1 MIPYVLHVAL
11 LLAICLLF
19 YKLLLQKETYYRLNR
34 VILLGCLAMAFVLP
48 LIQVPQQWALR
59 ESPKPPVTESIPV
72 VAIHLPQVTPAE
84 SYNPQQKVSSTGNNV
99 QAAEPQ
105 PPLLQRIIKWA
116 FYLYWFGVV
125 AFGANLLLQV
135 CVLLVQAYRKPVIV
149 DGQFRIVELDD
160 DKAPCSFGNNIFIN
174 PTKYEPDTFNQIL
187 LHEKIHIKQGHS
199 LDLLIA
205 ELMLAFQWFNP
216 FAWLYRKEV
225 ESNLEYLA
233 DNEVLHDQSVERADY
248 QMNLLKVSVPNL
260 SLRIT
265 TNYNQ
270 SLLKKRI
277 VMMNAKKSNIH
288 TAWKYLFLVPMM
300 AFLVCALNEPA
311 VSHVAQ
317 NAISIVN
324 NPDAKTG
331 TRDEGSW
338 KANINGA
345 KLELKLYEDDEDK
358 NHMSN
363 SNFLVSEFT
372 ALPMGQQGAFKLVRE
387 AGVMQFTGR
396 FDGSKGSGKYKFT
409 ANAEYYTYLKSEGIT
424 GVTHD
429 DEMAFFFLNIKKGY
443 IAMLK
448 NNGYKTS
455 SKDDVIACSA
465 LGVDE
470 AYVKSMRQNGFP
482 NITLQELI
490 TGRALGING
499 VFIADIHKA
508 GYPNVSWDKLVSFKA
523 QGIDGKYIS
532 KFKAANGKPGVTKNN
547 VSSDDMI
554 SFKALN
560 VDDAYINS
568 LKKEGYTNIP
578 TGKLTSMKAVGV
590 DGAFI
595 HGFKAAGYN
604 NISADNLVSL
614 KALGITPEYMNSF
627 KAAGYKQ
634 LSVDQASSFK
644 ALGITPEF
652 MSSFKAAGY
661 KQLSIEQASSLKAL
675 GITPEFLNGFKDA
688 GYGDISIDNASGL
701 KALGVTPEFL
711 KGFKAIGF
719 NVTLDQASSLKAVG
733 VTPEYVT
740 QMKEKG
746 FKSDDI
752 NKYITLKTAF

>member
-1 MIPYVLHVAL
+1 MIPYILHVAL

-34 VILLGCLAMAFVLP
+34 AILLGCLAMAFLLP
-48 LIQVPQQWALR
+48 LIHVPQQWALR
-59 ESPKPPVTESIPV
+59 ESPQPVAAESIPV

-84 SYNPQQKVSSTGNNV
+84 SYSPKQQAEPAAKVTRV
-99 QAAEPQ
+99 AEPQ
-105 PPLLQRIIKWA
+105 VPLLTRIIKWA

-125 AFGANLLLQV
+125 AFGGNLLLQV
-135 CVLLVQAYRKPVIV
+135 CVLLFQAYRKPVII

-160 DKAPCSFGNNIFIN
+160 DKAPCSFGNSIFIN

-187 LHEKIHIKQGHS
+187 LHEKIHIRQGHS

-233 DNEVLHDQSVERADY
+233 DNEVLHDATVERADY

-311 VSHVAQ
+311 ASSIIKTVSTVVKP
-317 NAISIVN
+317 NVT
-324 NPDAKTG
+324 DA
-331 TRDEGSW
+331 TRNEGNW
-338 KANINGA
+338 KATIKGN
-345 KLELKLYEDDEDK
+345 KLDLKLYEGDEDK

-363 SNFLVSEFT
+363 SDFLVSEFT
-372 ALPMGQQGAFKLVRE
+372 ALPMGQEGAFKLTRE
-387 AGVMQFTGR
+387 AGTMQFTGR
-396 FDGSKGSGKYKFT
+396 FDGTKGSGKYKFT
-409 ANAEYYTYLKSEGIT
+409 PDAAFNSYLRSEGVT
-424 GVTHD
+424 GISSD
-429 DEMAFFFLNIKKGY
+429 DEMAFFFLNIKKSF

-455 SKDDVIACSA
+455 SKDDVIACAA

-470 AYVKSMRQNGFP
+470 SYIKSIKQNGYP
-482 NITLQELI
+482 NIKLQELI
-490 TGRALGING
+490 SGKALGING
-499 VFIADIHKA
+499 AFISDIHKA
-508 GYPNVSWDKLVSFKA
+508 GYPKVSWDKLISFKA

-532 KFKAANGKPGVTKNN
+532 KFKAANGKPGVVKKD
-547 VSSDDMI
+547 VSDDDMVA
-554 SFKALN
+554 FKALN
-560 VDDAYINS
+560 VDDNYINA
-568 LKKEGYTNIP
+568 LKKEGYTNISA
-578 TGKLTSMKAVGV
+578 GKLTSMKAVGV
-590 DGAFI
+590 DAAYI

-604 NISADNLVSL
+604 QISAENLVSL
-614 KALGITPEYMNSF
+614 
-627 KAAGYKQ
+627 
-634 LSVDQASSFK
+634 K

-661 KQLSIEQASSLKAL
+661 KQLSVGQASSLKAL
-675 GITPEFLNGFKDA
+675 GITPEFLNGFKNA
-688 GYGDISIDNASGL
+688 GYQDISIENASGL
-701 KALGVTPEFL
+701 KALGITPEFL
-711 KGFKAIGF
+711 KGFKAIGY
-719 NVTLDQASSLKAVG
+719 NVSLEQASSLKAMG

-752 NKYITLKTAF
+752 NKYITLKAAF

>member
-34 VILLGCLAMAFVLP
+34 VILLGCLAMAFLLP

-59 ESPKPPVTESIPV
+59 ESPEEVVTESIPV
-72 VAIHLPQVTPAE
+72 VAIRLPQVTPAE
-84 SYNPQQKVSSTGNNV
+84 SYSPQQKVSSTGNNIL
-99 QAAEPQ
+99 AAEPQ
-105 PPLLQRIIKWA
+105 TPLLQRIIKWA
-116 FYLYWFGVV
+116 LYLYWFGVV

-135 CVLLVQAYRKPVIV
+135 CVLLIQAYRKPVII

-233 DNEVLHDQSVERADY
+233 DNEVLHDRSVERADY

-277 VMMNAKKSNIH
+277 VMMNAKRSNIH

-311 VSHVAQ
+311 AS
-317 NAISIVN
+317 SI
-324 NPDAKTG
+324 AKTAKPVFNINVKAT
-331 TRDEGSW
+331 TRNEGNW
-338 KANINGA
+338 KATIKGN
-345 KLELKLYEDDEDK
+345 KLDLKLYEGDEDK

-363 SNFLVSEFT
+363 SDFLVSEFT
-372 ALPMGQQGAFKLVRE
+372 ALPMGQDGSFKLVRE
-387 AGVMQFTGR
+387 AGTMQFTGR
-396 FDGSKGSGKYKFT
+396 FDGTKGTGKYKFT
-409 ANAEYYTYLKSEGIT
+409 PDASYKSYLQSEGIIGIT
-424 GVTHD
+424 GD
-429 DEMAFFFLNIKKGY
+429 DDMAFFFLNIKKSY

-448 NNGYKTS
+448 NNGYKTP
-455 SKDDVIACSA
+455 SKDDVIACKA

-470 AYVKSMRQNGFP
+470 PYIKSMKQNGYP
-482 NITLQELI
+482 NIKLQELI
-490 TGRALGING
+490 TGKALGING
-499 VFIADIHKA
+499 AFISEIHKA
-508 GYPNVSWDKLVSFKA
+508 GYPKVSWDKLVSFKA

-532 KFKAANGKPGVTKNN
+532 KFKAANGKPGVVNKD
-547 VSSDDMI
+547 VSDDDMVA
-554 SFKALN
+554 FKALN
-560 VDDAYINS
+560 VDDNYINS
-568 LKKEGYTNIP
+568 LKKEGFTNIP

-604 NISADNLVSL
+604 NISVDNLVSL
-614 KALGITPEYMNSF
+614 KALGITPEYMNGF

-634 LSVDQASSFK
+634 LSVEQASSFK

-661 KQLSIEQASSLKAL
+661 KQLSVEQASSLKAL
-675 GITPEFLNGFKDA
+675 GITPEYLNGFKNA
-688 GYGDISIDNASGL
+688 GYTDISIDNATGL
-701 KALGVTPEFL
+701 KALGVTPEYL
-711 KGFKAIGF
+711 KGFKAIGY
-719 NVTLDQASSLKAVG
+719 NVTLDQASSLKAMG

-752 NKYITLKTAF
+752 NKYITLKAAF

>member
-59 ESPKPPVTESIPV
+59 ESPVPVATETIPV
-72 VAIHLPQVTPAE
+72 VAIHLPQVTPAQ
-84 SYNPQQKVSSTGNNV
+84 SYSPQPKVSSTGNIK
-99 QAAEPQ
+99 QAEEPQ
-105 PPLLQRIIKWA
+105 TPLLQRIIKWT

-125 AFGANLLLQV
+125 AFGANLLLQI
-135 CVLLVQAYRKPVIV
+135 CVLLLQAYRKPVII

-174 PTKYEPDTFNQIL
+174 PSKYEPDTFNQIL

-199 LDLLIA
+199 LDLLLA

-233 DNEVLHDQSVERADY
+233 DNEVLHDITVERSDY

-277 VMMNAKKSNIH
+277 VMMNAKRSNIH

-311 VSHVAQ
+311 ASTEV
-317 NAISIVN
+317 
-324 NPDAKTG
+324 AKTSKAAKKQPF
-331 TRDEGSW
+331 TSVTSRNEGNW
-338 KANINGA
+338 KATIKGD
-345 KLELKLYEDDEDK
+345 KLDMKMYDDEQ
-358 NHMSN
+358 NNSMS
-363 SNFLVSEFT
+363 SSDFLISEFT
-372 ALPMGQQGAFKLVRE
+372 ALPKGEEGSFKLVRE
-387 AGVMQFTGR
+387 AGTMQFTGR
-396 FDGSKGSGKYKFT
+396 FDGTKGAGKYKFT
-409 ANAEYYTYLKSEGIT
+409 PDASYKSYLQSEGLAST
-424 GVTHD
+424 NSD
-429 DEMAFFFLNIKKGY
+429 DDMVFFFLNIKKDY
-443 IAMLK
+443 IAMFRR
-448 NNGYKTS
+448 NGYKNPS
-455 SKDDVIACSA
+455 REDVIGCKA
-465 LGVDE
+465 LGVDD
-470 AYVKSMRQNGFP
+470 AYIKAMKQNGYT
-482 NITLQELI
+482 NIKLQELI
-490 TGRALGING
+490 SGKALGITG
-499 VFIADIHKA
+499 SYISEIHKA
-508 GYPNVSWDKLVSFKA
+508 GYPKVSWDKLISFKA

-532 KFKAANGKPGVTKNN
+532 KFKAANGKPGVVKSGT
-547 VSSDDMI
+547 SDDDMVA
-554 SFKALN
+554 FKALN

-578 TGKLTSMKAVGV
+578 SSKLTSMKAVGV
-590 DGAFI
+590 DGEFI
-595 HGFKAAGYN
+595 HGFKAAGYDH
-604 NISADNLVSL
+604 ISVDNLVSL
-614 KALGITPEYMNSF
+614 
-627 KAAGYKQ
+627 
-634 LSVDQASSFK
+634 K

-661 KQLSIEQASSLKAL
+661 KQLSVEQASSLKAL
-675 GITPEFLNGFKDA
+675 GVTAEYLNGFKNA
-688 GYGDISIDNASGL
+688 GYPDISIDNASGL
-701 KALGVTPEFL
+701 KALGVTPEFV
-711 KGFKAIGF
+711 KGFKAIGY
-719 NVTLDQASSLKAVG
+719 NISLDQASSLKAMG

-752 NKYITLKTAF
+752 GKYITLKAAF

>member
-34 VILLGCLAMAFVLP
+34 VILLGCLAMAFLLP

-59 ESPKPPVTESIPV
+59 ESPKPAATENIPV
-72 VAIHLPQVTPAE
+72 IAIHLPQITPAE
-84 SYNPQQKVSSTGNNV
+84 RYSPPQKASTAV
-99 QAAEPQ
+99 KTTQSAEPQ
-105 PPLLQRIIKWA
+105 TPLFQRIIKWA

-135 CVLLVQAYRKPVIV
+135 CVLLLQAYRKPVIV

-174 PTKYEPDTFNQIL
+174 PTKYEPETFNQIL

-233 DNEVLHDQSVERADY
+233 DNEVLHDATVERADY

-277 VMMNAKKSNIH
+277 VMMNAKRSNIH

-311 VSHVAQ
+311 ASSAAQ
-317 NAISIVN
+317 AIKPVVKPEIN
-324 NPDAKTG
+324 IA
-331 TRDEGSW
+331 TRNEGNW
-338 KANINGA
+338 KAIIKGS
-345 KLELKLYEDDEDK
+345 KLDMRLYDDNE
-358 NHMSN
+358 NNNLSN

-372 ALPMGQQGAFKLVRE
+372 ALPMGQEGSFKLVRE
-387 AGVMQFTGR
+387 AGTMQFTGR
-396 FDGSKGSGKYKFT
+396 FDGTKGAGKYKFT
-409 ANAEYYTYLKSEGIT
+409 PDASYKSYLQSEGIT
-424 GVTHD
+424 GISSND
-429 DEMAFFFLNIKKGY
+429 DMAFFFLNIKKSFV
-443 IAMLK
+443 AMLK
-448 NNGYKTS
+448 NNGYKNP

-470 AYVKSMRQNGFP
+470 AYIKSMKQNGYP
-482 NITLQELI
+482 NINLQDLI
-490 TGRALGING
+490 SGKALGISG
-499 VFIADIHKA
+499 AFIAEIQKA
-508 GYPNVSWDKLVSFKA
+508 GYPKVSWDKLISFKA

-532 KFKAANGKPGVTKNN
+532 KFKAANGKPGVVKNDA
-547 VSSDDMI
+547 SDDDMVA
-554 SFKALN
+554 FKALN
-560 VDDAYINS
+560 VDDAYINA
-568 LKKEGYTNIP
+568 LKREGYTNISP
-578 TGKLTSMKAVGV
+578 GKLTSMKAVGV
-590 DGAFI
+590 DGDYI
-595 HGFKAAGYN
+595 RGFKAAGYN
-604 NISADNLVSL
+604 HLSADNLVSL
-614 KALGITPEYMNSF
+614 
-627 KAAGYKQ
+627 
-634 LSVDQASSFK
+634 K

-661 KQLSIEQASSLKAL
+661 KQLSVEQASSLKAL
-675 GITPEFLNGFKDA
+675 AITPEYLNGFKNA

-701 KALGVTPEFL
+701 KALGVTPQFL
-711 KGFKAIGF
+711 KGFKDIGY
-719 NVTLDQASSLKAVG
+719 NISLDQASSLKAMG
-733 VTPEYVT
+733 ITPEYVT

-752 NKYITLKTAF
+752 GKYITLKAAF

>member
-34 VILLGCLAMAFVLP
+34 VILLGCLAMAFLLP

-59 ESPKPPVTESIPV
+59 ESPKPLVTESIPV
-72 VAIHLPQVTPAE
+72 VAIRLPQVTPAQ
-84 SYNPQQKVSSTGNNV
+84 SYSPQQKISSTGNNTPAV
-99 QAAEPQ
+99 EPQ
-105 PPLLQRIIKWA
+105 TPLLQRIIKWS
-116 FYLYWFGVV
+116 FYLYWFGVA

-135 CVLLVQAYRKPVIV
+135 GVLLVQAYRKPVII

-174 PTKYEPDTFNQIL
+174 PGKYEPETFNQIL

-205 ELMLAFQWFNP
+205 EVMLAFQWFNP

-311 VSHVAQ
+311 ASRVAQ
-317 NAISIVN
+317 TVKPVFNIDVKA
-324 NPDAKTG
+324 T
-331 TRDEGSW
+331 TRNEGNW
-338 KANINGA
+338 KATIKGN
-345 KLELKLYEDDEDK
+345 KLDMRLYDDSES
-358 NHMSN
+358 NNMSN
-363 SNFLVSEFT
+363 SDFLVSEFT
-372 ALPMGQQGAFKLVRE
+372 ALPMGRDGSFKLTRE
-387 AGVMQFTGR
+387 AGNMQFTGR
-396 FDGSKGSGKYKFT
+396 FDGVKGTGKYKFT
-409 ANAEYYTYLKSEGIT
+409 PNASYKNYLESEGIT
-424 GVTHD
+424 GITSD
-429 DEMAFFFLNIKKGY
+429 DDIAFFFLNIKKSY

-448 NNGYKTS
+448 SNGYKDP
-455 SKDDVIACSA
+455 SKDDVIACVA

-470 AYVKSMRQNGFP
+470 PYIKSMKQNGYP
-482 NITLQELI
+482 SIKLQELI
-490 TGRALGING
+490 TGKALGING
-499 VFIADIHKA
+499 TFISEIHKA
-508 GYPNVSWDKLVSFKA
+508 GYPKVSWDKLVSFKA

-532 KFKAANGKPGVTKNN
+532 KFKAANGKPGVVKKD
-547 VSSDDMI
+547 VSDDDMVA
-554 SFKALN
+554 FKALN
-560 VDDAYINS
+560 VDDNYINA

-578 TGKLTSMKAVGV
+578 ASKLTSMKAVGV
-590 DGAFI
+590 DAEYI
-595 HGFKAAGYN
+595 HGFKTAGYN
-604 NISADNLVSL
+604 QISADNLVSL
-614 KALGITPEYMNSF
+614 KALGITP
-627 KAAGYKQ
+627 G
-634 LSVDQASSFK
+634 
-644 ALGITPEF
+644 F

-661 KQLSIEQASSLKAL
+661 EQLSVEQASSLKAL
-675 GITPEFLNGFKDA
+675 GITPEYLNGFKNA
-688 GYGDISIDNASGL
+688 GYTDISIDNATGL
-701 KALGVTPEFL
+701 KALGVTPEYV
-711 KGFKAIGF
+711 KGFKAIGY
-719 NVTLDQASSLKAVG
+719 NVSLDQASSLKAMG

-752 NKYITLKTAF
+752 NKYITLKAAF